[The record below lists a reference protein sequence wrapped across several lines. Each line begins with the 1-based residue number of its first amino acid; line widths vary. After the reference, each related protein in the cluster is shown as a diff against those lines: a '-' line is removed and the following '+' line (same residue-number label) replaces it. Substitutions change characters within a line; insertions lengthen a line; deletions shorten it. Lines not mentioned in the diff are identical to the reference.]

1 MGISKRIYSK
11 TKTYKD
17 LYYLQSLS
25 LSTTET
31 FATVLICPR
40 YEKRIPQGD
49 HLLKGCK
56 YWQKNSTI
64 FSPEGS

>member
-1 MGISKRIYSK
+1 MGIPKRIYPK

-17 LYYLQSLS
+17 LYYLQSLRY
-25 LSTTET
+25 STTET

-49 HLLKGCK
+49 PLLKGCE
-56 YWQKNSTI
+56 YWQKNMTI
-64 FSPEGS
+64 FFPEGS